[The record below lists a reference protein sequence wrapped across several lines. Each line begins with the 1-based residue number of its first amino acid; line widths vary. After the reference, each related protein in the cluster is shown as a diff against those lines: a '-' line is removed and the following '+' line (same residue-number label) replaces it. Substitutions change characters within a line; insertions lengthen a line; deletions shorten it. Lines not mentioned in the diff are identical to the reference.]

1 MSLDTR
7 RTRHESACGCVVDV
21 GSERA
26 SVVVYGRADESASDD
41 FVVLGDSD
49 ESDRHASGLH

>member
-1 MSLDTR
+1 MSLGV
-7 RTRHESACGCVVDV
+7 ADV

-26 SVVVYGRADESASDD
+26 SVVVYGRADESDSDD

-49 ESDRHASGLH
+49 ESDRHVSRLQY